1 VHCRLK
7 SEDDSSDSDRSS
19 PSTFEVTSQPEFLDG
34 DPELPL
40 ISPSEAGYPVYSLI
54 QSLLSSDIDE
64 RRVCKVQP
72 LGVMRNAVFMI
83 DLDEVHFND
92 LKADDLGSWR
102 ATGTKRTHFC
112 FTQSQDIR
120 FASGKPHGS
129 TAGDYLLMTRRY
141 YVHHTYDRFHWIITD
156 IRGNFL

>member
-7 SEDDSSDSDRSS
+7 FEDDSSDSDRSS
-19 PSTFEVTSQPEFLDG
+19 PSKFEVTSQPEFLDG

-40 ISPSEAGYPVYSLI
+40 ISWFEAGYPVHSLI

-64 RRVCKVQP
+64 RCVCKVQP

-92 LKADDLGSWR
+92 PKADDLGSWR
-102 ATGTKRTHFC
+102 ATGKPTHFC
-112 FTQSQDIR
+112 FTQSQHIR

-129 TAGDYLLMTRRY
+129 TVGDYLLMTRRY